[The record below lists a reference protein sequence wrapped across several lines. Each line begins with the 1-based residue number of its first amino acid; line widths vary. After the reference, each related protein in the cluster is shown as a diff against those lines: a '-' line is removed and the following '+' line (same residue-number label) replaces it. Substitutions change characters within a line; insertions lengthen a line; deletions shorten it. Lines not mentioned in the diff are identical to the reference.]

1 MQDQFIQ
8 LQLMHTDDEVN
19 KLLRDYDLVIRCDD
33 DGKPTS
39 FAIEN
44 FAKREI
50 ATDYITLN
58 NTMEVQS

>member
-8 LQLMHTDDEVN
+8 LQLINADDEVN
-19 KLLRDYDLVIRCDD
+19 KLLLDYDLVIRCDD

-50 ATDYITLN
+50 ATDYIKLSHA
-58 NTMEVQS
+58 EEL